1 MADQAPL
8 FQHTGKM
15 NLTMAIHGDAKSGK
29 TWLAA
34 TFPRP
39 VFISAAPE
47 RGWTALPAHPN
58 WPNITVLP
66 CPLIPGQEQITGDP
80 SAPPPPDWALV
91 KDDKR
96 RLPIADMEYIVL
108 RRIREEYQQ
117 RNWRTVVIDTTT
129 IYDEMVV
136 SQLSDYGKIE
146 MGGKGGG
153 QWNVVKQH
161 MLNMVNALQTLPLNI
176 VWVFHSKYIKTGDI
190 VLKVEPAAVGSH
202 WEKVFAPTV
211 RIIAYLKKEETLD
224 QATGEMQTTRAL
236 LLKCPP
242 NINPP
247 VVAGGNFEHL
257 FQGKDWC
264 LKPHWDSLAQR
275 LQGTFNVD

>member
-1 MADQAPL
+1 
-8 FQHTGKM
+8 
-15 NLTMAIHGDAKSGK
+15 
-29 TWLAA
+29 
-34 TFPRP
+34 
-39 VFISAAPE
+39 
-47 RGWTALPAHPN
+47 
-58 WPNITVLP
+58 
-66 CPLIPGQEQITGDP
+66 
-80 SAPPPPDWALV
+80 
-91 KDDKR
+91 
-96 RLPIADMEYIVL
+96 MEYIVL

>member
-1 MADQAPL
+1 
-8 FQHTGKM
+8 M
-15 NLTMAIHGDAKSGK
+15 NLTMAIHGPPKCGK
-29 TWLAA
+29 TFAAA
-34 TFPRP
+34 TFPKP

-66 CPLIPGQEQITGDP
+66 CPLIPGQEQICGDP
-80 SAPPPPDWALV
+80 DAPPPPEWALV
-91 KDDKR
+91 KDGAR
-96 RLPIADMEYIVL
+96 RLPIADMENIIL
-108 RRIREEYQQ
+108 NRIQLEYKT
-117 RNWRTVVIDTTT
+117 RGWRTVVIDTTT

-161 MLNMVNALQTLPLNI
+161 MLNMVNALQSLPLNI
-176 VWVFHSKYIKTGDI
+176 VWVFHSRERKTGDI
-190 VLKVEPAAVGSH
+190 VLRVEPSAVGSH

-211 RIIAYLKKEETLD
+211 RIIGYLAKEEELD
-224 QATGEMQTTRAL
+224 QKTGEMQTTRAL

-242 NINPP
+242 NRNPP
-247 VVAGGNFEHL
+247 FVAGGNFEHL

-264 LKPHWDSLAQR
+264 LEPTWEALAKR
-275 LQGTFNVD
+275 LEGTFYID